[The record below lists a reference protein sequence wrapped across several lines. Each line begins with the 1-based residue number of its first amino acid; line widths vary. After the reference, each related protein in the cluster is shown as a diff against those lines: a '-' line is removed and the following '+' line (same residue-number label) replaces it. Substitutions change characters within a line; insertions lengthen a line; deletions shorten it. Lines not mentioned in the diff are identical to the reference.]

1 MAAKKSKKGTRG
13 GRSRRG
19 KGESMTEAK
28 ANQVEVRTA
37 LGQGDLQL
45 PAPDDYQHHK
55 KSIVGT
61 LEKLETAKSLYRKAL
76 QSAKSAGIDTDALLE
91 ARRIVRANDP
101 KGTANKLNQ
110 LAFALGQEG
119 FAIQITVHDTLA
131 GDEHALVARRG
142 YEDARAGKTNESPYP
157 EGSDLARIYAKNFRH
172 GTAHNLNVTDE
183 QFEESE
189 AALDDAEENADVILH
204 KPVSTGDGA
213 VVTH

>member
-1 MAAKKSKKGTRG
+1 MAAKKSKKGTRA

-19 KGESMTEAK
+19 KGENMTEKK

-101 KGTANKLNQ
+101 KGTAQKMAQ
-110 LAFALGQEG
+110 LAFCLEQEG
-119 FAIQITVHDTLA
+119 FSIAITVHDTLA
-131 GDEHALVARRG
+131 GDQMETVYRRYYADG
-142 YEDARAGKTNESPYP
+142 KAGKTLDNRYP
-157 EGSDLARIYAKNFRH
+157 SGSDLELQANRAWRH
-172 GTAHNLNVTDE
+172 GTAANLSPPLSPE
-183 QFEESE
+183 QAD
-189 AALDDAEENADVILH
+189 AALEDEDLLAKLAKLPAPPEISQAALH
-204 KPVSTGDGA
+204 
-213 VVTH
+213 